1 MSDHT
6 VGQWPV
12 KQPVRLASVPASA
25 AAEPVLVAPPVVVP
39 VPEVR
44 LVVTVD
50 LTGHY
55 DRSSEVDED
64 LREQT
69 CASVDCH
76 TAIVRLGEEALRRG
90 FGLGQA
96 IASRFFLSAK
106 RIEVHVPAGTRWAF
120 VASDVQQHLRIM
132 TADHERMLNS
142 LRTPGG

>member
-12 KQPVRLASVPASA
+12 KQPVHLASVPAPDA
-25 AAEPVLVAPPVVVP
+25 KPAPVAPPVVVP

-55 DRSSEVDED
+55 DRSSDVTAD
-64 LREQT
+64 LYEQT
-69 CASVDCH
+69 RQSTDCH
-76 TAIVRLGEEALRRG
+76 TAVVRLGEEALRTA

-96 IASRFFLSAK
+96 IAARFFLAAK

-120 VASDVQQHLRIM
+120 IASDVQQHLRIM
-132 TADHERMLNS
+132 TRDHERMLNS
-142 LRTPGG
+142 LGTPGG

>member
-12 KQPVRLASVPASA
+12 EQPVRLASVPAPA
-25 AAEPVLVAPPVVVP
+25 TEPAPVAPPVVVP

-50 LTGHY
+50 LTGRY
-55 DRSSEVDED
+55 DRSSDVSED

-69 CASVDCH
+69 TPSIDCH
-76 TAIVRLGEEALRRG
+76 TAVVRLGEEALRCG
-90 FGLGQA
+90 FGLGEA
-96 IASRFFLSAK
+96 IASRFFLAAR

-132 TADHERMLNS
+132 TADHARMLNS